1 MTPIL
6 VQIGPLTITWYGFLI
21 TVGALVGAYI
31 ASLEAKRR
39 GLDPDHIWNALIIC
53 LILGLIGARLYH
65 VISSPEGGLGWSY
78 YREHPID
85 IIAFWNGGLRG
96 LGIYGA
102 VIGGSIG
109 LYLYTRFAHLK
120 FWDWADIAAPG
131 LALGQAIG
139 RWGNFFNQELYGYPT
154 DLPWGIYIDPAH
166 RLPGFE
172 SFTKFHPTFLYES
185 IWNFLVAVVLLVA
198 TRRFADRL
206 KSGDLILLYGI
217 LYPLGRFFIEMQR
230 PDAWKV
236 GGIATAQLVAILS
249 ILVCGAILFYR
260 HRQSARRRPVV
271 REAG

>member
-1 MTPIL
+1 MNPVLI
-6 VQIGPLTITWYGFLI
+6 QIGPITIYWYGFLI

-39 GLDPDHIWNALIIC
+39 GMDPDHVWNALIVC
-53 LILGLIGARLYH
+53 LILGLVGARLYH

-85 IIAFWNGGLRG
+85 IIAFWKGGLRG

-102 VIGGSIG
+102 VIGGLLG

-120 FWDWADIAAPG
+120 FWDWTDIGAPG
-131 LALGQAIG
+131 LAIAQAIG

-154 DLPWGIYIDPAH
+154 DLPWGVYVDPAH

-185 IWNFLVAVVLLVA
+185 LWNFLVAVVLLVVG
-198 TRRFADRL
+198 RRYGNRL
-206 KSGDLILLYGI
+206 KSGDLMLLYGI
-217 LYPLGRFFIEMQR
+217 LYPFGRFFVELQR

-236 GGIATAQLVAILS
+236 AGIPAAQIVAVGS
-249 ILVCGAILFYR
+249 IVICGAILVLR
-260 HRQSARRRPVV
+260 HREWARRRPMAPEVS
-271 REAG
+271 